1 MTMNDKLSKLSSVYL
16 NRVPSNITEISKFS
30 NGLL

>member
-16 NRVPSNITEISKFS
+16 NKVPSNISVISKLS
-30 NGLL
+30 NG